1 MSEWVRQNG
10 TETAS
15 GGMDWRHV
23 ERVVFIDSTWVQTK
37 KIVKVIY
44 STSLYFVFFVIKI
57 TIWGKFHEY
66 YGSA

>member
-10 TETAS
+10 TETVG

-44 STSLYFVFFVIKI
+44 STSLYFVFFCYKDYHL
-57 TIWGKFHEY
+57 G
-66 YGSA
+66 